1 MYRGTTPT
9 LKFILPFDAGLLK
22 EAWITLGQDN
32 EEIVNK
38 TLSDCTTDGTT
49 LSVLLTQSDTLALS
63 HEYRTYVQLRVLLTD
78 GTALASKTFKMRTNY
93 IIRNGVIS

>member
-9 LKFILPFDAGLLK
+9 LKFILPFDTSLLE
-22 EAWITLGQDN
+22 EAWITLGQDG

-38 TLSDCTTDGTT
+38 TLSDCTTDGTA

-63 HEYRTYVQLRVLLTD
+63 HEYRTFVQLRVLLAD
-78 GTALASKTFKMRTNY
+78 GTALASKTFKMKTKC
-93 IIRNGVIS
+93 IIKSGVIS